1 MTEKEQSDCNS
12 ASVALKGISILGL
25 VIFLT
30 IPSVLI
36 VAKYNS
42 LVENTAILVFI
53 FSGLFLGFRAWHLQF
68 DAKLLKEVAVKNID
82 LNGLDSVI
90 FNLFQKKME
99 KKSLEERINSCY
111 KLVKGFLFLFTIHL
125 VLYTALMVYL
135 LIFSH
140 EFTN

>member
-12 ASVALKGISILGL
+12 ASVALKGISVLGL

-36 VAKYNS
+36 VAKHNS
-42 LVENTAILVFI
+42 LVENIAILVFI

-82 LNGLDSVI
+82 LNGLDSII

-99 KKSLEERINSCY
+99 NKSLEERINSCY
-111 KLVKGFLFLFTIHL
+111 ELAKGLLLLIKIHL
-125 VLYTALMVYL
+125 VFYVLLMVFVL
-135 LIFSH
+135 F
-140 EFTN
+140 F